1 MDKRV
6 LAEALALEVIKETI
20 ATMMDFQPITVVGQ
34 EPPAKKYLEKAR
46 KEKAK
51 VDEAHKKIL

>member
-20 ATMMDFQPITVVGQ
+20 ATMMDAQPITVVGQ
-34 EPPAKKYLEKAR
+34 DPAKKYMEKAR